1 MRKIKLIIV
10 EDDKNWVMAMKLFM
24 ELETDFEIAAIAEN
38 YQEAVQVGITKD
50 ADIILMD
57 INLSGNYLDGIYATA
72 EILCHRDIKII
83 MLTSIND
90 KHIIEN
96 AYIAGAV
103 NYVMKNNYKEIP
115 ALIRNIANNIT
126 PNEILA
132 KDYMRLRVNELLSSL
147 THQEKEI
154 FKLFNAGNNK
164 KEIQKIMFISEYT
177 LKNHIHSIIR
187 KLNVKTI
194 HEAVEKV
201 KRKGFVRSF

>member
-1 MRKIKLIIV
+1 
-10 EDDKNWVMAMKLFM
+10 
-24 ELETDFEIAAIAEN
+24 
-38 YQEAVQVGITKD
+38 
-50 ADIILMD
+50 
-57 INLSGNYLDGIYATA
+57 
-72 EILCHRDIKII
+72 